1 MRALLDGLT
10 CDRHLL
16 VLRPE
21 RTMEANQS
29 HSLVGDA
36 VAIQA
41 GLCTENTERQQKR
54 FTLGGLF

>member
-1 MRALLDGLT
+1 
-10 CDRHLL
+10 
-16 VLRPE
+16 
-21 RTMEANQS
+21 MEAIQS

-54 FTLGGLF
+54 FTFGGLF